1 MISRGTSGTHV
12 CWRCQLRLPESLPT
26 NSVSLPPLRPP
37 RGARLQHDDAWT
49 VRVETSSTLAQ
60 SSEGSRNDHVEGISR
75 TPTRI
80 KQTWGIKG
88 PGAWHPLRKKAVTEH
103 PLGRL
108 HGFRGHRL
116 REKRAELNIDS
127 LGKPAEVIVLR
138 DAGFHSNPRP
148 EIEELKAIEK
158 VDILTQ
164 LDSEK
169 GLITQADVEKN
180 IEEFKPKT
188 KIISWDELQKLQRQL
203 VSGFTTSQLIKYSDA
218 HGRRLKKRNEEP
230 ELDTRNDSIGVIR
243 RRTEWAPGISETGD
257 KFEES
262 TLRGYDSEAFTHKQR
277 LVLLLLRQCW
287 QLEAQEVVESIGEVE
302 LGVRSIEL
310 ELLIGRLDLYI

>member
-1 MISRGTSGTHV
+1 MISRGASGTHV
-12 CWRCQLRLPESLPT
+12 CRRCQLRLSKSLPT

-37 RGARLQHDDAWT
+37 RGARLQYNDAWAG
-49 VRVETSSTLAQ
+49 RVETSSTLAQ
-60 SSEGSRNDHVEGISR
+60 SPEGSRNDYDEGISR
-75 TPTRI
+75 TLTKI
-80 KQTWGIKG
+80 KQTRGIKG

-148 EIEELKAIEK
+148 EIEELKVTEK

-164 LDSEK
+164 LDAER

-188 KIISWDELQKLQRQL
+188 KFVSWDELQELQRQL
-203 VSGFTTSQLIKYSDA
+203 VSGFTTSQLIKYSDV
-218 HGRRLKKRNEEP
+218 HGRRPQKGNEEH
-230 ELDTRNDSIGVIR
+230 ELDTRNDSIGAII

-257 KFEES
+257 EFEGS
-262 TLRGYDSEAFTHKQR
+262 SLRGYDSEAFTHKQR

-302 LGVRSIEL
+302 LGVRGKEL
-310 ELLIGRLDLYI
+310 ELLIGELELDI